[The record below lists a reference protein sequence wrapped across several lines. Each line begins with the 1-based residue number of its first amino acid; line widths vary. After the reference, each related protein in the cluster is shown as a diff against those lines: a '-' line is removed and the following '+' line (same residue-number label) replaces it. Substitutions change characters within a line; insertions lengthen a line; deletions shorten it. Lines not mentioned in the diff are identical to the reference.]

1 MPVHEGLNVVGPG
14 SGRHRS
20 VGGTMVARILS
31 LSKWGGP
38 LSAYFELLGGDDG
51 VDRAAAGAW
60 LSRGKALEE
69 SVLAMLAERDEFP
82 VIRPPETRISAE
94 RYPDL
99 ATALPHAHATL
110 DAVQHRKDSE
120 GCSIWFVVD
129 AKTASSQEMGEE
141 WGLDG
146 TDQIPVDY
154 QLQLLWYIGVCK
166 AAGMNVADE
175 ALLPTLCGP
184 ETELQWA
191 ARLVTK
197 TGRPLALADLE
208 GTGLELRVYR
218 VAWDA
223 ALFEE
228 VNRKVVAFLREHVWP
243 RRPPET
249 TEADALKE
257 RDMRAV
263 ARGLKGDGS
272 ARDFASLPPADQAVL
287 LEVLEASRQRK
298 RWTALEE
305 QAIARAQVAL
315 AAVEEVRGLPGGA
328 RVTWKTIKGGARR
341 FEVKE
346 PRK

>member
-14 SGRHRS
+14 PGQHKS
-20 VGGTMVARILS
+20 VGGTIVARILS

-38 LSAYFELLGGDDG
+38 LSAYYELLGDDDG
-51 VDRAAAGAW
+51 VDRQAAGAW

-69 SVLAMLAERDEFP
+69 SVLTMWLEASGRDP
-82 VIRPPETRISAE
+82 ASLVRPQDPIRPKVMP
-94 RYPDL
+94 Y
-99 ATALPHAHATL
+99 AHATL
-110 DAVQHRKDSE
+110 DAYHVTLVGRDHLLT
-120 GCSIWFVVD
+120 IPD
-129 AKTASSQEMGEE
+129 AKTASVQEMGDD

-146 TDQIPVDY
+146 TDQIPADY
-154 QLQLLWYIGVCK
+154 QLQLLWYLGVCK

-184 ETELQWA
+184 EVELQWA

-197 TGRPLALADLE
+197 TGRPLAMADLE

-228 VNRKVVAFLREHVWP
+228 VNRKVLVFIREHVEP
-243 RRPPET
+243 RRPPQP
-249 TEADALKE
+249 TEADTLKE
-257 RDMRAV
+257 RDVRAV
-263 ARGLKGDGS
+263 ARGMKGDGS
-272 ARDFASLPPADQAVL
+272 ARDFERLPPAEQALL
-287 LEVLEASRQRK
+287 LEVLDASRQRK
-298 RWTALEE
+298 RWAGLEE
-305 QAIARAQVAL
+305 QAIGRAQVAL
-315 AAVEEVRGLPGGA
+315 GAVEEVRGLPGGA

-346 PRK
+346 PRR